1 MSYQITEE
9 EKNRVKLSSPYVLPD
24 SPTSKGMTA
33 AQIKEY
39 HYKAL
44 LVLMDILNKRLETIY
59 NDKERLQTGKSTT
72 KFCAYQ
78 FSLLSSL
85 KYGTVSAGDLFF
97 VPSATKPGIYALIV
111 ESTTDITGTSVVLG
125 DDLDDGT
132 VDFQAGVK
140 YRFSNT
146 GIKLYCL
153 GNVLLEG
160 LLNEHLAAEDAHS
173 DIRGL
178 IAEVQGALEGY
189 KAEEGLANEEIRGLV
204 AALGEALEEH
214 KSDEGAHEDIRE
226 LVSLAEEA
234 ARAAQGTA
242 DTAYNLA
249 RGRTK
254 VHVSV
259 GIKEHIYG
267 LLHQGEA
274 EGYNEGDILLSAEG
288 GVPDFIIIIKGSGFG
303 GDYYEITD
311 ADALPVFNVGQI
323 YKVGDYAIA
332 AIESGIDTSN
342 LATKE
347 ELEALSGRIAAVER
361 DSSDFAESVI
371 ENYVTKEELGS
382 VSDYLDAIID
392 LQEEKISGGEAE

>member
-1 MSYQITEE
+1 MGTDFKLTQEE
-9 EKNRVKLSSPYVLPD
+9 INRAIMHSPYVLAD
-24 SPTSKGMTA
+24 SPSQRGLGA
-33 AQIKEY
+33 GQIKRY
-39 HYKAL
+39 FYDFITQLAAAL
-44 LVLMDILNKRLETIY
+44 NLHFDDVSAYVEGLNNVINSTKGVLNTH
-59 NDKERLQTGKSTT
+59 
-72 KFCAYQ
+72 
-78 FSLLSSL
+78 
-85 KYGTVSAGDLFF
+85 TVSTA
-97 VPSATKPGIYALIV
+97 SHA
-111 ESTTDITGTSVVLG
+111 
-125 DDLDDGT
+125 
-132 VDFQAGVK
+132 
-140 YRFSNT
+140 
-146 GIKLYCL
+146 
-153 GNVLLEG
+153 
-160 LLNEHLAAEDAHS
+160 

-178 IAEVQGALEGY
+178 IAEVQGALEKY

-204 AALGEALEEH
+204 AALGEALEGH

-347 ELEALSGRIAAVER
+347 ELEALSGRIATVER

-392 LQEEKISGGEAE
+392 LQEEKISGGDTQ